1 MNRWA
6 RARRVYRSIWSVAT
20 GTVIALGLAASFR
33 DPGPLSAIALFLA
46 AATMG
51 VVCTITVAS
60 LMTPDAVTVRRTT
73 VGGLV
78 TGVLTLALVG
88 LAMPSGPAAF
98 WAIVVLGITWPG
110 WPGLVRRVRRTTQGA
125 PAAAPAPGR
134 ENGPGRAPDTARSTK
149 PRTEAGKASGTR
161 ARPRSGHPGPSARPP
176 VWEPTPVVDEVTLEV
191 PDMLEDADLCLAW
204 CSSYVALQRAETAES
219 RMRLVLVRALYLD
232 ELERRNPAAL
242 AEWLSSGARA
252 AAPPHAFVRR
262 EDDRSAA
269 S

>member
-1 MNRWA
+1 MT
-6 RARRVYRSIWSVAT
+6 AT
-20 GTVIALGLAASFR
+20 PAVS
-33 DPGPLSAIALFLA
+33 SLFA
-46 AATMG
+46 
-51 VVCTITVAS
+51 
-60 LMTPDAVTVRRTT
+60 
-73 VGGLV
+73 
-78 TGVLTLALVG
+78 
-88 LAMPSGPAAF
+88 
-98 WAIVVLGITWPG
+98 
-110 WPGLVRRVRRTTQGA
+110 
-125 PAAAPAPGR
+125 
-134 ENGPGRAPDTARSTK
+134 
-149 PRTEAGKASGTR
+149 
-161 ARPRSGHPGPSARPP
+161 
-176 VWEPTPVVDEVTLEV
+176 TPVVTLEV

>member
-6 RARRVYRSIWSVAT
+6 RARRVYRSIWSVAM

-60 LMTPDAVTVRRTT
+60 LVTPDAVTVRRTT

-88 LAMPSGPAAF
+88 LAMPSGRAAF
-98 WAIVVLGITWPG
+98 WVILVLGMAWPC
-110 WPGLVRRVRRTTQGA
+110 WPGLVRRVRRTTQGE
-125 PAAAPAPGR
+125 PATPAPER
-134 ENGPGRAPDTARSTK
+134 ENGPRRAPETARSTK
-149 PRTEAGKASGTR
+149 PRSEPGKASASRT
-161 ARPRSGHPGPSARPP
+161 RPRSGQPSARPP

>member
-33 DPGPLSAIALFLA
+33 DPGPLSAIAMFLA

-51 VVCTITVAS
+51 VVCKLTIAS

-98 WAIVVLGITWPG
+98 WVIMVLGLAWPG
-110 WPGLVRRVRRTTQGA
+110 WPGLVRRVRRATQGA
-125 PAAAPAPGR
+125 PATAPASGR
-134 ENGPGRAPDTARSTK
+134 ETGPRRAPETARGTK
-149 PRTEAGKASGTR
+149 PRSEPGKASGSR
-161 ARPRSGHPGPSARPP
+161 ARPRSGQPPARPP
-176 VWEPTPVVDEVTLEV
+176 AWEPTPVVDEVTLEV

>member
-6 RARRVYRSIWSVAT
+6 RTRHAYRTTWSVAA

-51 VVCTITVAS
+51 VVCTITIAS
-60 LMTPDAVTVRRTT
+60 LLTPDAVSARKTA

-78 TGVLTLALVG
+78 TGLLTLALVG

-98 WAIVVLGITWPG
+98 WVLTGLGLTWPG
-110 WPGLVRRVRRTTQGA
+110 WPGLVRRVRRTTKGEAATEEEAERESA
-125 PAAAPAPGR
+125 PHRTPATAHGT
-134 ENGPGRAPDTARSTK
+134 GPATK
-149 PRTEAGKASGTR
+149 TGKTSGTR
-161 ARPRSGHPGPSARPP
+161 ARLRSGTSGPPRPP
-176 VWEPTPVVDEVTLEV
+176 VWAPTPVADEVTLEV
-191 PDMLEDADLCLAW
+191 PDVLEDADLCLAW
-204 CSSYVALQRAETAES
+204 CSSYVALQRAQTPES
-219 RMRLVLVRALYLD
+219 RLRLVLVRELYID

-252 AAPPHAFVRR
+252 AAPPRAFVRR